1 MNSKRLFSAT
11 PISLRN
17 FRALFLPKLTTE
29 EIHELEMSNMWM
41 TYRVAVIVS
50 VLEAYILGFVLLFY
64 RDHLRSVLP
73 GIMSVTFCLCS
84 CLLVV
89 LLFRRW
95 EKRGM
100 VSSEAVQGL
109 TECLYWALS
118 LWGMFG
124 SYRHYVAGNQML
136 IFDTV
141 QVCFVFTLTC
151 HPLRA
156 LLHVVGSYGIFYIVL
171 QQVDN
176 AAQVQGLNYFALAA
190 LLLAGYLLHFRKQ
203 LNYIRLEAAQRDQ
216 IHDLERVSS
225 HDALTGLKNRYALRR
240 DFTSYVGKEVWVIM
254 ADIDY
259 FKKYNDTYG
268 HAVGDRFLSAVSD
281 AIREQFGKEH
291 SYRYGGD
298 EFLIFVEDESQATVE
313 LKLRRW
319 EKKVSQIS
327 VETAVEWVTPRCSY
341 GLSGGFMEDE
351 ADLRTHI
358 RKADEYLY
366 DAKGERR

>member
-1 MNSKRLFSAT
+1 M
-11 PISLRN
+11 LR
-17 FRALFLPKLTTE
+17 
-29 EIHELEMSNMWM
+29 
-41 TYRVAVIVS
+41 
-50 VLEAYILGFVLLFY
+50 FY
-64 RDHLRSVLP
+64 RNNLPSVLP
-73 GIMSVTFCLCS
+73 GMLSVAFCLCS
-84 CLLVV
+84 CLMVV
-89 LLFRRW
+89 LIFRRW
-95 EKRGM
+95 KKRGL

-109 TECLYWALS
+109 TECLYWAMT

-156 LLHVVGSYGIFYIVL
+156 LLHVVGAYGIFYIVL
-171 QQVDN
+171 QQFDN
-176 AAQVQGLNYFALAA
+176 AAQIQGLNYFALAA

-203 LNYIRLEAAQRDQ
+203 LSYVRLQAAQRDQ
-216 IHDLERVSS
+216 IHDLEMVSS

-240 DFTSYVGKEVWVIM
+240 DFPSYVGKEVWVIM

-259 FKKYNDTYG
+259 FKQYNDTYG

-281 AIREQFGKEH
+281 AIREQFGAEH
-291 SYRYGGD
+291 TYRYGGD
-298 EFLIFVEDESQATVE
+298 EFLIFVENESQATVE
-313 LKLRRW
+313 LMLHRW
-319 EKKVSQIS
+319 QQKVSRIS

-341 GLSGGFMEDE
+341 GLSGGLMEDE
-351 ADLRTHI
+351 AALRNHI
-358 RKADEYLY
+358 RKADELLY